1 MKVCIFGAGAIGG
14 HLAARLPTAG
24 ADVSVVAR
32 GEHLAAIQN
41 NGITLELPDR
51 TLQGRVKASEN
62 PSDLGTQDAVIV
74 AVKAPA
80 LPDVV
85 ARIAP
90 LLRADTPV
98 LFAMNGIPW

>member
-14 HLAARLPTAG
+14 HLAARLLTAG

-80 LPDVV
+80 LPDVA